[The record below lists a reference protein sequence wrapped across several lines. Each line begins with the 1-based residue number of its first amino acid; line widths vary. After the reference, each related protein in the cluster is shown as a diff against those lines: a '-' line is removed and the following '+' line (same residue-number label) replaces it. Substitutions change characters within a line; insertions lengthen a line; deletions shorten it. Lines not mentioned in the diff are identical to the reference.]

1 MVPQHSQ
8 DGNMSRSDFDNSAI
22 SSTTS
27 NNVSNSN
34 NGNATALNMFV
45 QQQQQKSDVV
55 FGSQR
60 VDKNSSTPY
69 SDATQVSFLLFV
81 LYRGTHY
88 INREFE

>member
-22 SSTTS
+22 SSTT
-27 NNVSNSN
+27 NNVSNN
-34 NGNATALNMFV
+34 VNATVLNMFV
-45 QQQQQKSDVV
+45 QQQQHKSDVV

-69 SDATQVSFLLFV
+69 SDATQVSFFF
-81 LYRGTHY
+81 Y
-88 INREFE
+88 ISVIICVFL

>member
-27 NNVSNSN
+27 NSNV
-34 NGNATALNMFV
+34 NATSLNMFV
-45 QQQQQKSDVV
+45 QQQSDVV

-60 VDKNSSTPY
+60 VDKNSITPY
-69 SDATQVSFLLFV
+69 SDATQVRFCY
-81 LYRGTHY
+81 LY
-88 INREFE
+88 NML

>member
-22 SSTTS
+22 SSTTNNVNNS
-27 NNVSNSN
+27 NNVNQ
-34 NGNATALNMFV
+34 TTLNMFV

-69 SDATQVSFLLFV
+69 SDATQVSFRNFFF
-81 LYRGTHY
+81 
-88 INREFE
+88 I